1 MIKFFKQPHIIKI
14 TTIIIT
20 IVLCFNFLPSKVYA
34 YPEKHNIEN
43 SRSKKENT
51 KNNILKSS
59 SRYVKFY
66 VQDGY
71 YYNPYIFEIGW
82 NINKR
87 AQKTYT
93 DKVNITLKDNSF
105 INVYFDNNTKEYSK
119 EKKVTNAVK
128 GLFNSLEDTYPL
140 MKNVLITRITHVKKN
155 DIPVYAKKY
164 YKNNDNIAFSAL
176 FPYLNKNIQKKYL
189 DKIYKSENIELFAK
203 TIKYAGKD
211 LILMY
216 TDKALKDDKPDFI
229 SIMLNCSKEKD

>member
-87 AQKTYT
+87 AQK
-93 DKVNITLKDNSF
+93 L
-105 INVYFDNNTKEYSK
+105 
-119 EKKVTNAVK
+119 
-128 GLFNSLEDTYPL
+128 
-140 MKNVLITRITHVKKN
+140 RITPIDYIILLLVKM
-155 DIPVYAKKY
+155 PFLYGLR
-164 YKNNDNIAFSAL
+164 L
-176 FPYLNKNIQKKYL
+176 FT
-189 DKIYKSENIELFAK
+189 KI
-203 TIKYAGKD
+203 
-211 LILMY
+211 
-216 TDKALKDDKPDFI
+216 
-229 SIMLNCSKEKD
+229 C

>member
-1 MIKFFKQPHIIKI
+1 MKFFKQPYIIKI
-14 TTIIIT
+14 TIIIIT

-34 YPEKHNIEN
+34 YPGKYNIEN
-43 SRSKKENT
+43 NHSQKENL
-51 KNNILKSS
+51 KNNTLKNS

-87 AQKTYT
+87 AEKTYT
-93 DKVNITLKDNSF
+93 DKVNIALKDNSV
-105 INVYFDNNTKEYSK
+105 IKAYFDNNTKKYSK
-119 EKKVTNAVK
+119 EKKVINAIK
-128 GLFNSLEDTYPL
+128 GLFNSLEDAYPL
-140 MKNVLITRITHVKKN
+140 MKKVLITRITHVKKN
-155 DIPVYAKKY
+155 DIPAYAKKY

-176 FPYLNKNIQKKYL
+176 FPYLNKNTQKKYL

-203 TIKYAGKD
+203 AIKYAGKD